1 MNRMNYLHTDFL
13 FEFFLIKGVPS
24 NFPSAEELKES
35 IKNKCAHY
43 VINVHELH
51 IWNLEPNHILC
62 SLHVTYENFEVGVMT
77 KLNFWFG
84 QLIIIFVIFTSAFQ
98 AYKLSNHLVLEVLR
112 STGINQITIQ
122 PEFPQCC
129 EEQNEEDPGDGL
141 KTLIQPQV

>member
-62 SLHVTYENFEVGVMT
+62 SLHVTYENFEVGVT
-77 KLNFWFG
+77 ELNFWFG
-84 QLIIIFVIFTSAFQ
+84 KLIIIFVIFTSAFQ